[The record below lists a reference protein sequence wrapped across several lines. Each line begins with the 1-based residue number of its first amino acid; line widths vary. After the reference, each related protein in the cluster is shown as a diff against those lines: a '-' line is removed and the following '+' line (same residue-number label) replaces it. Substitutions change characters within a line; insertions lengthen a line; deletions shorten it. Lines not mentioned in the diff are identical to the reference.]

1 MSSSRLSSRLLLL
14 LGILLVM
21 ATPALGL
28 TLAQSQTLKADILA
42 DPILAGQ
49 PQTSD
54 GAFAIA
60 AAYNLLAIPDFWVW
74 RTAVPQHEIV
84 GATSPDG
91 TTWSWTAYIARSQGE
106 RDGWREMFAD
116 TGGINASRPNIRQ
129 GLADIFSGPSG
140 AAQRTHLLAIGRR
153 AATRAEKLFATGLGT
168 SASPA
173 TMTVEGEL
181 TYQDVLTARSL
192 P

>member
-1 MSSSRLSSRLLLL
+1 M
-14 LGILLVM
+14 
-21 ATPALGL
+21 L
-28 TLAQSQTLKADILA
+28 TLLQYQTLKADILA
-42 DPILAGQ
+42 DPILAAH

-54 GAFAIA
+54 GAFAITV
-60 AAYNLLAIPDFWVW
+60 AYNLPATPDFWVW
-74 RTAVPQHEIV
+74 RTTVPQHEIV

-91 TTWSWTAYIARSQGE
+91 TVWSWTAYISRSQGE

-116 TGGINASRPNIRQ
+116 TGGVNASRPNIRQ

-153 AATRAEKLFATGLGT
+153 TATRAEKLFAVGLGT
-168 SASPA
+168 PASPA
-173 TMTVEGEL
+173 TMAVEGAL